1 MRVFTVPLLAVF
13 YIAATHA
20 QRKLNTNMFKKKLS
34 VFVLCFVAGFS
45 ILTDGF
51 ETEDFSRLV
60 LGYTLL

>member
-45 ILTDGF
+45 ILID
-51 ETEDFSRLV
+51 
-60 LGYTLL
+60 